1 MESKQK
7 TPILKAN
14 PRKASMDN
22 INLDT
27 DIDDKP
33 SAALPEPLLLNNE
46 DRFVVFPL
54 QHNDLWKKY
63 KEHIAVFWTPEEI
76 DLSKDMKD
84 WEGLNDGE
92 RHFIKNILGFF
103 AGSDGIVMENLS
115 LFLVRNIKK

>member
-54 QHNDLWKKY
+54 QHTIY
-63 KEHIAVFWTPEEI
+63 GR
-76 DLSKDMKD
+76 S
-84 WEGLNDGE
+84 
-92 RHFIKNILGFF
+92 IKITSQYSGHLKRLTFQR
-103 AGSDGIVMENLS
+103 I
-115 LFLVRNIKK
+115 